1 MIVRSV
7 VMLITS
13 TITQLNDSIL
23 RVQISIWWG
32 IVQSFRSYFVMG
44 QYQSGPIA
52 KQKEIQ
58 HWDAPK
64 TN

>member
-1 MIVRSV
+1 
-7 VMLITS
+7 MLITS
-13 TITQLNDSIL
+13 SITHLNDSIL
-23 RVQISIWWG
+23 RAQISIWG

-44 QYQSGPIA
+44 QNQSVPNA